1 MLLRSNLLSTAL
13 LAWFALSLAA
23 QEPQKLDPEN
33 PTVQQRAEA
42 LLARARTLS
51 DIRAK
56 DAPAFHL
63 KATFAFIGDNLDP
76 VEGTYTETWV
86 SDAQWRR
93 ETVIGNLRQIDVA
106 GPDKHWLVYPDGFPE
121 QASALATLMAF
132 LPPAS
137 LQLEFAYIR
146 ERAAG
151 DVTAECAFSRPVI
164 QSMQFVFCFGKKSGV
179 LLERIDPEKRP
190 RNLVNSI
197 CEYGTFRKFGDYTF
211 PREARCFE
219 DRHKKISASVV
230 ELSLE
235 PPMDPALFDP
245 PAGAIEVGRCF
256 GKREAPSLPI
266 DELEF
271 PGLDPERIA
280 WLRIWF
286 VVDVKGKAQ
295 DLRVLHSASK
305 TSNAKALDTVRN
317 WRFKPGTCDGK
328 PMWMTMTMEIPSTPR

>member
-1 MLLRSNLLSTAL
+1 MRLRSNLLSTAF
-13 LAWFALSLAA
+13 LAWFVISLPG
-23 QEPQKLDPEN
+23 QEPQKPDAEKPS
-33 PTVQQRAEA
+33 VQQRAEA
-42 LLARARTLS
+42 LLEHARHLS

-56 DAPAFHL
+56 DAPAFRL
-63 KATFAFIGDNLDP
+63 KATFSFIGDNLDP

-86 SDAQWRR
+86 SDSQWRR

-121 QASALATLMAF
+121 QANVLPSLMAF

-137 LQLEFAYIR
+137 LELEFSYIR

-151 DVTAECAFSRPVI
+151 DLTAECAFTRPVI
-164 QSMQFVFCFGKKSGV
+164 QSLQFVFCFEKKSGV
-179 LLERIDPEKRP
+179 LLERIDPEKRL
-190 RNLVNSI
+190 RNVVSST
-197 CEYGTFRKFGDYTF
+197 CEYGTFRKFGDYAF

-245 PAGAIEVGRCF
+245 PAGAIEVGRCS
-256 GKREAPSLPI
+256 GKREAPSLSI

-295 DLRVLHSASK
+295 DIRVLHSASK
-305 TSNAKALDTVRN
+305 VSNAKALETVRN

-328 PMWMTMTMEIPSTPR
+328 PMSMTMTMEVPSTPR